1 MKKISIVTDTD
12 ASLPPSLAEKYQIR
26 QVPIAIHFDDEVY
39 QSGVDIDDAA
49 LFSKIEKQGKLP
61 TTAAPSPG
69 KFAETF
75 RQAFEED
82 QADAVLC
89 FVVSGEVS
97 GTYDSAL
104 IAAKELMPEK
114 DITVVNTLSLSM
126 GQGYMALLAA
136 EALAA
141 GEDITEAI
149 TTAENLR
156 ERSYLFG
163 ALSTLKFLAMG
174 GRVSVLTAEMAG
186 LLNIKPIL
194 TIKDGKLDML
204 EKVRTRKKA
213 WARILELTAEKASGK
228 TIERMSILH
237 TASPDDALK
246 LKQQLVDALPCP
258 SEIHIAQLSPG
269 LSVHTG
275 PGFVGVVF
283 VTGE

>member
-12 ASLPPSLAEKYQIR
+12 ASLPPALAKKYHIR
-26 QVPIAIHFDDEVY
+26 QVPITIHFDNEIFHT
-39 QSGVDIDDAA
+39 GIDIDDAS
-49 LFSKIEKQGKLP
+49 LFSRIDKEGKLP

-69 KFAETF
+69 NFAAAF
-75 RQAFEED
+75 REAFEQD

-89 FVVSGEVS
+89 FVVSGEIS

-114 DITVVNTLSLSM
+114 NITVVNTLSLAM
-126 GQGYMALLAA
+126 GQGYMNLSAA
-136 EALAA
+136 EALANGA
-141 GEDITEAI
+141 DISEAI
-149 TTAENLR
+149 VQAEQLR
-156 ERSYLFG
+156 DRSYLFG

-174 GRVSVLTAEMAG
+174 GRVSHLTAEMAG

-213 WARILELTAEKASGK
+213 WARILELTAEKAHGK
-228 TIERMSILH
+228 TIESMSVLH
-237 TASPDDALK
+237 TASPKDAELF
-246 LKQQLVDALPCP
+246 KQQLRNALDCP
-258 SEIHIAQLSPG
+258 EEIHLAELTPG

-283 VTGE
+283 VVGE

>member
-1 MKKISIVTDTD
+1 MKKFSIVTDTD
-12 ASLPPSLAEKYQIR
+12 ASLPPTLAEKYQIR
-26 QVPIAIHFDDEVY
+26 QVPITIHFDDEVY
-39 QSGVDIDDAA
+39 ATGVDIDDAK
-49 LFSKIEKQGKLP
+49 LFSKIEEQGSLP

-75 RQAFEED
+75 REAFEQD
-82 QADAVLC
+82 QSDAIAC

-104 IAAKELMPEK
+104 IAANELMPDR
-114 DITVVNTLSLSM
+114 DITVVDTLSLSM

-136 EALAA
+136 DALANGA
-141 GEDITEAI
+141 DIAEAI
-149 TTAENLR
+149 DIAEKLR
-156 ERSYLFG
+156 DRTYLFG

-174 GRVSVLTAEMAG
+174 GRVSHLTAEMAG

-213 WARILELTAEKASGK
+213 WARILELTAEKAAGK
-228 TIERMSILH
+228 PIEHMSILH
-237 TASPDDALK
+237 TASIDDALQ
-246 LKQQLVDALPCP
+246 LKQQLEDALPCP
-258 SEIHIAQLSPG
+258 SEIHLSELTPG

-283 VTGE
+283 VVGE